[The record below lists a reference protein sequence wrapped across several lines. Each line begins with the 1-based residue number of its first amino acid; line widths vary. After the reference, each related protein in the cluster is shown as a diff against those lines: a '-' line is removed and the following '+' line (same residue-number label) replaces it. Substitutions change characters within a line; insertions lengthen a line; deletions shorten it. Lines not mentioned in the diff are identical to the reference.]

1 MRSEEVKKRNLA
13 ITSMSAML
21 LATVTISMITTTTTD
36 NAFAGNK
43 MYASGVIQAAA
54 SSSSSKTG
62 TPQEA
67 CEECFNGLSSDQQ
80 DTIVERVG
88 GQFFTENPPT
98 TLEEFCA
105 DLLDLDVEEQ
115 GEAFRDIINILE
127 DIGVDEDTRTSI
139 IRCLTSPL

>member
-21 LATVTISMITTTTTD
+21 LATVAISMITTTD
-36 NAFAGNK
+36 NAFASNQ
-43 MYASGVIQAAA
+43 MYSSGVIQAAA
-54 SSSSSKTG
+54 SSETE

-67 CEECFNGLSSDQQ
+67 CEECFDVLSSDQQ

-115 GEAFRDIINILE
+115 GQAFLDIINILE

-139 IRCLTSPL
+139 FRCLNSV

>member
-21 LATVTISMITTTTTD
+21 LATVAISMITTTTD

-54 SSSSSKTG
+54 SSSETE

-67 CEECFNGLSSDQQ
+67 CEECFDGLSSDQQ

-105 DLLDLDVEEQ
+105 DLDDLDTEEQ
-115 GEAFRDIINILE
+115 GEAFNDIINILQ
-127 DIGVDEDTRTSI
+127 DIGVDEATQESI
-139 IRCLTSPL
+139 ARCLARTV

>member
-21 LATVTISMITTTTTD
+21 LATVAISMITTTTD

-54 SSSSSKTG
+54 SSSETE

-67 CEECFNGLSSDQQ
+67 CEECFDGLSSDQQ

-105 DLLDLDVEEQ
+105 AVGDLDAEEQ
-115 GEAFRDIINILE
+115 GEAFNDIINILQ
-127 DIGVDEDTRTSI
+127 DIGVDEATQESI
-139 IRCLTSPL
+139 FRCLNRV

>member
-21 LATVTISMITTTTTD
+21 LATVAISMITTTD
-36 NAFAGNK
+36 NAFASNE
-43 MYASGVIQAAA
+43 MCASGVIQAAA
-54 SSSSSKTG
+54 SSSETE

-67 CEECFNGLSSDQQ
+67 CEECFDGLSSDQQ
-80 DTIVERVG
+80 DTIVESVG
-88 GQFFTENPPT
+88 GKFFTENPPT

-115 GEAFRDIINILE
+115 GEAFRDIINILD

-139 IRCLTSPL
+139 IKCLSRAV

>member
-1 MRSEEVKKRNLA
+1 
-13 ITSMSAML
+13 MSAML
-21 LATVTISMITTTTTD
+21 LATVAISMITTTTD

-54 SSSSSKTG
+54 ASSKTG

-67 CEECFNGLSSDQQ
+67 CEECFDGLSSDQQ

-105 DLLDLDVEEQ
+105 DLLDLDVEKQ
-115 GEAFRDIINILE
+115 GEAFRDIINILD
-127 DIGVDEDTRTSI
+127 DIGVDEDTQESI
-139 IRCLTSPL
+139 FRCLNRV

>member
-21 LATVTISMITTTTTD
+21 LATVAISMITTTTTD

-54 SSSSSKTG
+54 ASSKTG

-67 CEECFNGLSSDQQ
+67 CEECFDGLSSDQQ

-105 DLLDLDVEEQ
+105 DLLDLDVEKQ
-115 GEAFRDIINILE
+115 GEAFRDIINILD
-127 DIGVDEDTRTSI
+127 DIGVDEATQESI
-139 IRCLTSPL
+139 FRCLNRV

>member
-21 LATVTISMITTTTTD
+21 LATVAISMITTTTD

-54 SSSSSKTG
+54 AASSETETS
-62 TPQEA
+62 QET
-67 CEECFNGLSSDQQ
+67 CEECFDVLSSDQQ

-88 GQFFTENPPT
+88 RDFPTDDPPT

-105 DLLDLDVEEQ
+105 YLLALDEEDQ
-115 GEAFRDIINILE
+115 ELVLTIVLAETGIDQATQL
-127 DIGVDEDTRTSI
+127 SI
-139 IRCLTSPL
+139 FRCLGLLPAL

>member
-21 LATVTISMITTTTTD
+21 LATVAISMITTTTD
-36 NAFAGNK
+36 NAFASNE

-54 SSSSSKTG
+54 SSKTG

-67 CEECFNGLSSDQQ
+67 CVECFDVLSSDQQ

-105 DLLDLDVEEQ
+105 DLLDLDVEKQ
-115 GEAFRDIINILE
+115 GEAFRDIINILQ
-127 DIGVDEDTRTSI
+127 DIGVDEATQESI
-139 IRCLTSPL
+139 FRCLNRV

>member
-21 LATVTISMITTTTTD
+21 LATVAISMITTTTD

-43 MYASGVIQAAA
+43 MYASGVIQAA
-54 SSSSSKTG
+54 SSKTG

-67 CEECFNGLSSDQQ
+67 CEECFDGLSSDQQ

-105 DLLDLDVEEQ
+105 ALLDLDVEKQ
-115 GEAFRDIINILE
+115 GEAFRDIINILD
-127 DIGVDEDTRTSI
+127 DIGVDEATQASI
-139 IRCLTSPL
+139 FKCLNRV

>member
-1 MRSEEVKKRNLA
+1 MRSQEVKKRNLA

-21 LATVTISMITTTTTD
+21 LATVAISMITTTD
-36 NAFAGNK
+36 NAFASNE
-43 MYASGVIQAAA
+43 MCSSGVIQAAA
-54 SSSSSKTG
+54 SSSETE

-67 CEECFNGLSSDQQ
+67 CEECFDGLSSDQQ

-105 DLLDLDVEEQ
+105 DLDDLDVEEQ
-115 GEAFRDIINILE
+115 GQAFEDILNILD
-127 DIGVDEDTRTSI
+127 DIGVDEDTSASI
-139 IRCLTSPL
+139 IRCLARTV

>member
-21 LATVTISMITTTTTD
+21 LATVAISMITTTN
-36 NAFAGNK
+36 NAFASNE
-43 MYASGVIQAAA
+43 MYSSGFIQAAA
-54 SSSSSKTG
+54 SSETE

-67 CEECFNGLSSDQQ
+67 CEECFDGLSSDQQ

-88 GQFFTENPPT
+88 GRFFTENPPT

-115 GEAFRDIINILE
+115 GQAFEDILNILE
-127 DIGVDEDTRTSI
+127 DIGVDEDTSASI
-139 IRCLTSPL
+139 VRCLARTV

>member
-13 ITSMSAML
+13 ITSTSAML
-21 LATVTISMITTTTTD
+21 LATVAISMITTTTN
-36 NAFAGNK
+36 NAFASNQLH
-43 MYASGVIQAAA
+43 ASGVIQAAA
-54 SSSSSKTG
+54 AASSKTG

-67 CEECFNGLSSDQQ
+67 CEECFDGLSSDQQ
-80 DTIVERVG
+80 DTIVESVG
-88 GQFFTENPPT
+88 GKFFTENPPT

-115 GEAFRDIINILE
+115 GEAFNDIINILD

-139 IRCLTSPL
+139 IKCLARAV